1 MENEVWKDIPNYEG
15 RYQVSNLGRVKSLPK
30 EWFSGVNTI
39 RKHNGKILKLRD
51 NSRGYYKVALCN
63 KGVRNEYKVHQLVA
77 ICFLNHTPCGYNL
90 VIDHIN
96 DNSKDN
102 RVENLQIV
110 TARFNAYK
118 TQGKGSSKYKGV
130 YWCNTS
136 KIFKATIRINGKSTH
151 LGSFTDEYEA
161 HLAYQNKLKEIL

>member
-1 MENEVWKDIPNYEG
+1 MNEIWKDVKDYEG
-15 RYQVSNLGRVKSLPK
+15 RYQVSSLGRVKSLPK
-30 EWFSGVNTI
+30 EWFSGINTI
-39 RKHNGKILKLRD
+39 RRHNGKILKLRD
-51 NSRGYYKVALCN
+51 NSRGYYKVALSN
-63 KGVRNEYKVHQLVA
+63 RGVVKECKVHQLVA
-77 ICFLNHTPCGYNL
+77 IAFLGHTPCGYSL

-130 YWCNTS
+130 YWCNTN
-136 KIFKATIRINGKSTH
+136 KRFKAVIRINGKSTY
-151 LGSFTDEYEA
+151 LGSFKKEYEA